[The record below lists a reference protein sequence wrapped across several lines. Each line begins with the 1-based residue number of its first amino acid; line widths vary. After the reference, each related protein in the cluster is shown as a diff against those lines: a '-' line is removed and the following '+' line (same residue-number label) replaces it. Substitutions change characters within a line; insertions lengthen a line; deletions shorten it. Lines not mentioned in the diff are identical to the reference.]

1 MWPKPQETSFFC
13 ALLRQY
19 FLFYVFPKVFSKW
32 LFVRYSFMKL
42 VWKDMKVIRDHSFS
56 TYVKFSGKLI
66 FLTPWYAQVR
76 WSVRSL
82 HKNQCL
88 TRVFFEKLILPKNF
102 RIHFI
107 LRFVLFASEIS
118 SSVET
123 LQMELYVCWTTM
135 GKNLKGAERIRRL
148 PKPLVAS
155 NFCKIT
161 KETSL
166 SASYKGEAEDTR
178 SLQNFLFIK
187 CQCNLVL
194 KLF

>member
-1 MWPKPQETSFFC
+1 M
-13 ALLRQY
+13 
-19 FLFYVFPKVFSKW
+19 
-32 LFVRYSFMKL
+32 
-42 VWKDMKVIRDHSFS
+42 
-56 TYVKFSGKLI
+56 KFSEKLI

-88 TRVFFEKLILPKNF
+88 IRIFFEKLILPKNF

-123 LQMELYVCWTTM
+123 LQMELYVCWTSM

-166 SASYKGEAEDTR
+166 SASYKCETEDTR

-187 CQCNLVL
+187 CQYNLVL